1 MAEDQDQRKGLST
14 IDVVLLV
21 VGGLIAVW
29 VAFAALHFIT
39 GLVWF
44 VIKAALVVG
53 LVVLVAR
60 LLFRRH

>member
-21 VGGLIAVW
+21 VGALIAVW
-29 VAFAALHFIT
+29 VAFAALHFIA

-44 VIKAALVVG
+44 VIKVALVVG
-53 LVVLVAR
+53 IVVVAAR
-60 LLFRRH
+60 FLFRRH